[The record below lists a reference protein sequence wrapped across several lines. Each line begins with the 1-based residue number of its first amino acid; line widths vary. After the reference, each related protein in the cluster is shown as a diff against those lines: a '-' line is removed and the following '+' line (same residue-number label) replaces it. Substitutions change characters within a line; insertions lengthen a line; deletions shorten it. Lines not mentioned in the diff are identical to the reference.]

1 MAADEVIPTWR
12 LLQENRLMMEAA
24 TSLVADRALAV
35 TLSGTPANPPRAL
48 AFQMQKRLGLM
59 SLPKV
64 ELVMPGMAVAVMSN
78 VEDYLAVTAN
88 PTLKLCASTLPARH
102 ARTHACTHAQEG
114 SLHAALMLAFARAAR
129 LKAAASKAR
138 PAPSRPCPSVVPCLQ
153 TAQLLAS
160 TATRTGWYWAKAR
173 VFEACVCVSSCGVPV
188 AGFAPAV

>member
-1 MAADEVIPTWR
+1 
-12 LLQENRLMMEAA
+12 MMEAA

-102 ARTHACTHAQEG
+102 ARTQAR
-114 SLHAALMLAFARAAR
+114 FARAAR

-153 TAQLLAS
+153 TAPLSAS